1 MFFRRSKIYEFD
13 FIIIIYHK
21 AIMPKKELKKF
32 QLIMKNINH
41 MVTY

>member
-21 AIMPKKELKKF
+21 AIMQKKLK
-32 QLIMKNINH
+32 LIEVSINNEK
-41 MVTY
+41 Y